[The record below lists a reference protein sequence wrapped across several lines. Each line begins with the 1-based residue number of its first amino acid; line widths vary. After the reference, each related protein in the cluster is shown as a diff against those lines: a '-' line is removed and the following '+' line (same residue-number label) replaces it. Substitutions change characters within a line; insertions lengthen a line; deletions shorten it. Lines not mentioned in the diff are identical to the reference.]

1 MKIPIKREQ
10 SELVRDLP
18 SARNLCKVYHGSYTE
33 IETIDFSFCRKRRD
47 FGRGFYVTKLLSQAK
62 YWATRKGE
70 DNDTDGVVTEFE
82 FDEDF
87 FEDEDLKT
95 IRFDSYNE
103 KWLDFIVMNRTNKKD
118 RQAHDYDI
126 IEGPVADD
134 DIATRIYDY
143 VNGKISKTTFLN
155 EVKFRK
161 LSHQIC
167 FCTLQSLQ
175 AIRKLEKYDFAYNLK
190 NITRQIIETL
200 VSENGLDKADATD
213 KLYNSELFTQL
224 SDKITKFY

>member
-1 MKIPIKREQ
+1 M
-10 SELVRDLP
+10 
-18 SARNLCKVYHGSYTE
+18 KVYHGSYTE
-33 IETIDFSFCRKRRD
+33 IETIDFSFCKKRRD

-62 YWATRKGE
+62 YWAARKGE
-70 DNDTDGVVTEFE
+70 DNDTEGIVTEFD

-95 IRFDSYNE
+95 LRFDSYNE
-103 KWLDFIVMNRTNKKD
+103 KWLDFIVSNRRNRKD
-118 RQAHDYDI
+118 TQAHDYDI

-134 DIATRIYDY
+134 DIATRIFDY
-143 VNGKISKTTFLN
+143 VNGEIGKTDFLN
-155 EVKFRK
+155 ELKFRK

-175 AIRKLEKYDFAYNLK
+175 AIRKVEKYDFTYNLK

-200 VSENGLDKADATD
+200 VTEKGLDKATAAD
-213 KLYNSELFTQL
+213 KFYDSELFAQL
-224 SDKITKFY
+224 SDKTTGLYEKNWNEIYRLLLNEIKIKQ